1 MSINEQAE
9 AALAE
14 WLDWVKDHGDDKYWH
29 RDTIS
34 SRMRQMWREG
44 YMDGVAARI
53 AGHLPPNTIDDDL
66 WHYGED
72 TAWFRYNDMREI
84 GEMGGKC
91 FAAGYVQGFRSIG
104 GNDGLSK

>member
-1 MSINEQAE
+1 MTIEEQAAE
-9 AALAE
+9 ALAR
-14 WLDWVKDHGDDKYWH
+14 WLDWVKDHGDGKYWH
-29 RDTIS
+29 PDTIT

-53 AGHLPPNTIDDDL
+53 AGDVYPNSPDDDL

-72 TAWFRYNDMREI
+72 MAWFRYDDMRGI

-91 FAAGYVQGFRSIG
+91 FAAGYVAGFKSIG
-104 GNDGLSK
+104 GNDG